1 MDDGRRVKQ
10 RRDLYD
16 QAFSEGADA
25 MTLGLSL
32 SAFTTLH
39 VVISL
44 IGIVS
49 GLIVLYGMLGSHRLG
64 GWTALF
70 LATTILTSVTGFMFP
85 FNGLLPSHLVGAISL
100 VVLAAALLALYA
112 FGLAGAWRWVYV
124 AAALVALYLNV
135 FVGVVQAF
143 QKVGF
148 LHALAP
154 TQSEPPFAVAQLVV
168 LAIFLALGLVALRR
182 FHPAGSAA

>member
-39 VVISL
+39 VAVSL

-49 GLIVLYGMLGSHRLG
+49 GFIVLYGMLGSRRLG

-85 FNGLLPSHLVGAISL
+85 FNGLLPSHVVGAISL
-100 VVLAAALLALYA
+100 VVLAVALLALYA
-112 FGLAGAWRWVYV
+112 FRLAGAWRWVYV

-143 QKVGF
+143 QKLAF

-154 TQSEPPFAVAQLVV
+154 TQSEPPFAVAQLAV
-168 LAIFLALGLVALRR
+168 LAIFLGLGFLAVRR
-182 FHPAGSAA
+182 FHPPAGA